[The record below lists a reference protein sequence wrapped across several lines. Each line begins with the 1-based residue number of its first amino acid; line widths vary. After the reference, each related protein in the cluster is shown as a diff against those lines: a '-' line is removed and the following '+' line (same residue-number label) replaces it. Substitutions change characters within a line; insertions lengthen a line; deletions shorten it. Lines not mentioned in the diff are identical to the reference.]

1 MTPDQRTTYRRIN
14 HHLTKAR
21 DGDMVHLVEAVTIM
35 LQDRAFADW
44 IATDKT
50 LPREARSAEDL
61 YQVAQRYLYR
71 FLYARDYAAAA
82 AILWGEEVFTS
93 EPHSVQL
100 IWNGVSKF
108 ALNNIMGGASLGKTY
123 SVTAWALLDWVLDP
137 EWTCIMLVG
146 PDSDHLKRN
155 LFGDLVRLHESATLP
170 LPGKADTESLSTDK
184 KRGMGFFQVA
194 MDRGPAASA
203 KLKGAKTKPRTSGTH
218 PLFGTSSRVRVVV
231 DEAQQVPVNLWPQL
245 LNVLSNKESDEH
257 VKIVCAANP
266 SDEFSRYGM
275 NCKPSGGWGEI
286 SKTQETWTSE
296 TGWNVI
302 RLNAMLTENVQ
313 QRRVIFPRMIDYNKV
328 MAIIK
333 AAGGDDEAPE
343 VYTQVYGVFPPK
355 GTMAS
360 IIARHW
366 IDNSF
371 GEWLFEGPTT
381 GYAGFDPAF
390 TGDLPALAVGRFGKA
405 KAWIDFAGKTHM
417 LTESRWVLQI
427 DSVGILPRGDTQ
439 DLADELFE
447 RIKILQIKPECFAI
461 DRTGAGTGVHD
472 IVRRQWRVK
481 VYGMNPDNPQASEP
495 VDICGI
501 HYSEKPSTVKI
512 AEEDTETPE
521 TMFDRINSELWYA
534 MARLMEFDTIRIG
547 RGVDPK
553 AIEELSSR
561 RGGRTTTRSKR
572 RTVEPKDAFK
582 ARGHASP
589 DRADAITMLVHACR
603 TREDQLRPKAAGT
616 VATPDEPDMSLQD
629 WAQRGFAGTAAP
641 AASFKL
647 LLKPDIDRMTGQG
660 GEQGNSWEQDTPQ
673 LGGAWS
679 DTRD

>member
-1 MTPDQRTTYRRIN
+1 MTDEQRSLYRRIN
-14 HHLTKAR
+14 HHLAQAKA
-21 DGDMVHLVEAVTIM
+21 GDPVHLVEAVKIM
-35 LQDRAFADW
+35 LQDRAFAEW
-44 IATDKT
+44 ISKDKT
-50 LPREARSAEDL
+50 LPREARGPADL

-71 FLYARDYAAAA
+71 FLYARDYEAAA
-82 AILWGEEVFTS
+82 AILWGDDSFTAQ
-93 EPHSVQL
+93 PHSVQL
-100 IWNGVSKF
+100 IWKGLHNY
-108 ALNNIMGGASLGKTY
+108 ALNNVMGGASLGKTF
-123 SVTAWALLDWVLDP
+123 SGIAWMLLDWCLDP
-137 EWTCIMLVG
+137 DWTMVLLVG

-155 LFGDLVRLHESATLP
+155 MFGDLVRLHESSTLP
-170 LPGKADTESLSTDK
+170 LPGKVDTESLSTDK

-194 MDRGPAASA
+194 LDRGPSASA
-203 KLKGAKTKPRTSGTH
+203 KLKGAKTKPRDGAPH
-218 PLFGTSSRVRVVV
+218 PLFGRSTRLRLAI
-231 DEAQQVPVNLWPQL
+231 DEAQQVPVNAWGMIVNLI
-245 LNVLSNKESDEH
+245 SNKESEEH
-257 VKIVCAANP
+257 LKVYCAANP
-266 SDEFSRYGM
+266 SDPFSRYGQ
-275 NCKPSGGWGEI
+275 NCKPPGGWGTIKHTDE
-286 SKTQETWTSE
+286 EWTSE
-296 TGWNVI
+296 TGWHVI

-313 QRRVIFPRMIDYNKV
+313 QRRVIYPRMIDYDKV
-328 MAIIK
+328 QAIIK
-333 AAGGDDEAPE
+333 ACGGDDEAPE
-343 VYTQVYGVFPPK
+343 VYTQVYGMFPPK

-366 IDNSF
+366 IDNAM
-371 GEWLFEGPTT
+371 GEWLFEGVTT

-417 LTESRWVLQI
+417 LKESRWVLQI

-447 RIKILQIKPECFAI
+447 RIKILRIKPECFAI

-472 IVRRQWRVK
+472 IVRRQWNVK
-481 VYGMNPDNPQASEP
+481 VNGVPPSSPKASEP

-501 HYSEKPSTVKI
+501 HYSEKPTTVKI
-512 AEEDTETPE
+512 AEEDTETPDL
-521 TMFDRINSELWYA
+521 MFDRINSELWFA
-534 MARLMEFDTIRIG
+534 MARLMEFDCIRIG

-553 AIEELSSR
+553 AIEELASR
-561 RGGRTTTRSKR
+561 RGGRTTSRSKR

-582 ARGHASP
+582 ARGHSSP
-589 DRADAITMLVHACR
+589 DRADGITMLVHACR

-616 VATPDEPDMSLQD
+616 VAEPEGSDMGLEA

-660 GEQGNSWEQDTPQ
+660 DESKGFDDDAPKV
-673 LGGAWS
+673 GGAWS

>member
-1 MTPDQRTTYRRIN
+1 MTDEQRSLYRRIN
-14 HHLTKAR
+14 HHLAQAKA
-21 DGDMVHLVEAVTIM
+21 GDPAHLVEAVKIM

-44 IATDKT
+44 IANDKT
-50 LPREARSAEDL
+50 LPAQARGPADL

-71 FLYARDYAAAA
+71 FLYSRDYEAAA
-82 AILWGEEVFTS
+82 AILWSEAQFTAQ
-93 EPHSVQL
+93 PHSVQL
-100 IWNGVSKF
+100 IWDGISNNC
-108 ALNNIMGGASLGKTY
+108 LTNIMGGASLGKTY
-123 SVTAWALLDWVLDP
+123 SATAWALLDWLLDP
-137 EWTCIMLVG
+137 DWTYIMLVG

-155 LFGDLVRLHESATLP
+155 LFGDLVRFYQESALP
-170 LPGKADTESLSTDK
+170 LPGNLDSETLSTDK
-184 KRGMGFFQVA
+184 RRGMGFFQVA
-194 MDRGPAASA
+194 LDRTRSDGA
-203 KLKGAKTKPRTSGTH
+203 KLKGAKCKPRPGAPH
-218 PLFGTSSRVRVVV
+218 PLFGASSRVRILV

-245 LNVLSNKESDEH
+245 LNGMSNKESDEH
-257 VKIVCAANP
+257 LKIICAANP

-275 NCKPSGGWGEI
+275 NCKPVGGWGTI
-286 SKTQETWTSE
+286 THTDETWISE
-296 TGWNVI
+296 TGWNVV
-302 RLNAMLTENVQ
+302 RLNAMLTENVR
-313 QRRVIFPRMIDYNKV
+313 QRRVIYPRLIDYDKV
-328 MAIIK
+328 MTIIRG
-333 AAGGDDEAPE
+333 AGGDDEAPE
-343 VYTQVYGVFPPK
+343 VYTQVYGMFPPK
-355 GTMAS
+355 GSMAS

-366 IDNSF
+366 IDNSM
-371 GEWLFEGPTT
+371 GEWLFEGTTT

-447 RIKILQIKPECFAI
+447 RIKILNIKPECFAI

-481 VYGMNPDNPQASEP
+481 VFGMNPNNPQASES

-512 AEEDTETPE
+512 AEEDTETPDL
-521 TMFDRINSELWYA
+521 MFDRINSELWFA

-553 AIEELSSR
+553 AIEELASR
-561 RGGRTTTRSKR
+561 RGGRTTSRSKR

-582 ARGHASP
+582 ARGHSSP
-589 DRADAITMLVHACR
+589 DRADGITMLVHACR

-616 VATPDEPDMSLQD
+616 VVEPPDSDMDLEA
-629 WAQRGFAGTAAP
+629 WAQRGFAGTVAP

>member
-1 MTPDQRTTYRRIN
+1 MTNEQRSLYRRIN
-14 HHLTKAR
+14 HHLAQAKA
-21 DGDMVHLVEAVTIM
+21 GDPVHLVEAVKVM

-44 IATDKT
+44 IAKDKT
-50 LPREARSAEDL
+50 LPAQARGPADL

-71 FLYARDYAAAA
+71 FLYSRDYEAAA
-82 AILWGEEVFTS
+82 AILWGDDSFTAQ
-93 EPHSVQL
+93 PHSVQL
-100 IWNGVSKF
+100 IWKGLHNY
-108 ALNNIMGGASLGKTY
+108 ALNNVMGAASVGKTF
-123 SVTAWALLDWVLDP
+123 SGIAWMLLDWCLDP
-137 EWTCIMLVG
+137 DWTMVLLVG

-155 LFGDLVRLHESATLP
+155 MFGDLVRLHESATLP

-194 MDRGPAASA
+194 LDRGPSASA
-203 KLKGAKTKPRTSGTH
+203 KLKGAKTKPRDGAPH
-218 PLFGTSSRVRVVV
+218 PLFGKSTRLRLAI
-231 DEAQQVPVNLWPQL
+231 DEAQQVPVNAWGMIVNLI
-245 LNVLSNKESDEH
+245 SNKESEEH
-257 VKIVCAANP
+257 LKVYCAANP

-275 NCKPSGGWGEI
+275 NCKPPGGWGTIKHTDE
-286 SKTQETWTSE
+286 EWTSE
-296 TGWNVI
+296 TGWHVI

-313 QRRVIFPRMIDYNKV
+313 QRRVIFARMIDYDKV
-328 MAIIK
+328 QAIIR
-333 AAGGDDEAPE
+333 ACGGDDEAPE
-343 VYTQVYGVFPPK
+343 VYTQVYGMFPPK
-355 GTMAS
+355 GSMAS

-366 IDNSF
+366 IDNSM
-371 GEWLFEGPTT
+371 GEWLFEGVTT

-447 RIKILQIKPECFAI
+447 RIKILKISPECFAI

-481 VYGMNPDNPQASEP
+481 VYGMNPNNPQAAEP

-512 AEEDTETPE
+512 AEEDTETPDL
-521 TMFDRINSELWYA
+521 MFDRINSELWFA

-553 AIEELSSR
+553 AIEELASR
-561 RGGRTTTRSKR
+561 RGGRTTSRSKR

-582 ARGHASP
+582 ARGHSSP
-589 DRADAITMLVHACR
+589 DRADGITMLVHACR

-616 VATPDEPDMSLQD
+616 VVEPPDSDMDLEA
-629 WAQRGFAGTAAP
+629 WAQRGFAGTVAP